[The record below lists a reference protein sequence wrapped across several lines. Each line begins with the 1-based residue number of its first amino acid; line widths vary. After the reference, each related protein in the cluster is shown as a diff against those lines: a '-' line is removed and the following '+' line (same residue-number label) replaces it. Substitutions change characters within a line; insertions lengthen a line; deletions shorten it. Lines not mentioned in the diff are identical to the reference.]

1 MKNIPFLGHI
11 ITTRLAIENNNKTS
25 FLKKLIK
32 YLTNPSLV
40 FKKLFYE
47 FSKHLIEFN
56 WEQRAKKFGKSS
68 VLSYNFSKKEYEL
81 ITQKHKNIIFPI
93 LHARYKKTLIFNPD
107 KDFNSNKNKILD
119 FGCGHGRFSYDLAKK
134 FNASVLGVDKS
145 KSLLKLTKNT
155 FNVKFIHEKQF
166 IRNKIYKNNYF
177 DLVFLFS
184 VLGGIPNNKIKD
196 VAKILID
203 SLKFNGLIFFIEQ
216 TGSKNLEGIWRTR
229 TLENYYKLFNKVN
242 LKSSN
247 YFIEDGYSFS
257 IFEGIKKTPDF

>member
-1 MKNIPFLGHI
+1 M
-11 ITTRLAIENNNKTS
+11 
-25 FLKKLIK
+25 
-32 YLTNPSLV
+32 
-40 FKKLFYE
+40 
-47 FSKHLIEFN
+47 
-56 WEQRAKKFGKSS
+56 
-68 VLSYNFSKKEYEL
+68 
-81 ITQKHKNIIFPI
+81 
-93 LHARYKKTLIFNPD
+93 
-107 KDFNSNKNKILD
+107 
-119 FGCGHGRFSYDLAKK
+119 
-134 FNASVLGVDKS
+134 
-145 KSLLKLTKNT
+145 LKLTKNT